1 MKKYLAMTLAVL
13 MLVAAFAG
21 CSKKEE
27 ETKAYGWFN
36 TCFTSATPTAN
47 ALIDTGNSSTFDSL
61 CQLSLYR
68 DKLNET
74 ADGWEYDLN
83 LAASWP
89 KQVDADGYVWEVT
102 IRKDAK
108 WQNGDKITVD
118 DIEFT
123 YQMYADP
130 KQANVDA
137 VQLTKQKYGVIKNI
151 AEYNLGE
158 VASWDDV
165 GFKKID
171 DYTFQVEFTE
181 PRLQSQVHRALT
193 CSLVHKDTYLKSM
206 SADGTATLWGSD
218 AENYMSCG
226 AFILTEW
233 ENDVKAVFTRNPD
246 YIYADEIKIEGM
258 IYTFNTDANA
268 RLQLFLE
275 GKLDTCALDYT
286 YWESYEDDPRV
297 YEYYNDSLMYFMINV
312 GNPAQGAILGDIN
325 FRKALFWGMDRVA
338 LADTLGVYPATR
350 LVRRAVMGNP
360 LTGVPFY
367 TIPQDYVV
375 DPYNAFDKE
384 KANQYL
390 DQAYEKAGQTK
401 TTMRILISETA
412 THIKGAAE
420 ILQKQ
425 YGENFG
431 GKLEIKV
438 DQKPSS
444 VVYAERRWNPEAP
457 EAYDSALGSL
467 LPSAT
472 DPRDTFNFYRSDYTP
487 PRFAWNDPDFDK
499 LFADSMKLD
508 LENENDAIIEACQ
521 QMEKILLDELV
532 NVPIYERPNKVL
544 YSTRIHLP
552 VEEYVIG
559 YGFGEKY
566 MTISEEK

>member
-27 ETKAYGWFN
+27 TKAYGWFN
-36 TCFTSATPTAN
+36 TCFTSATPTGN
-47 ALIDTGNSSTFDSL
+47 HLIDTGNSSVFAENCL
-61 CQLSLYR
+61 LSLYR
-68 DKLNET
+68 TVLNEN
-74 ADGWEYDLN
+74 ADGWEREPW
-83 LAASWP
+83 LALDWP
-89 KQVDADGYVWEVT
+89 TKVDADGYTWEYK

-108 WQNGDKITVD
+108 WSNGDKITVD
-118 DIEFT
+118 DLEFT
-123 YQMYADP
+123 FKTYADP
-130 KQANVDA
+130 KQANIQA
-137 VQLTKQKYGVIKNI
+137 GQMTQQAYGVLKNI
-151 AEYNLGE
+151 YEYSLGE
-158 VASWDDV
+158 VKDWADV
-165 GFKKID
+165 GYKKID
-171 DYTFQVEFTE
+171 DYTFQATFTE
-181 PRLQSQVHRALT
+181 PRNEDQAYRA
-193 CSLVHKDTYLKSM
+193 VNRYIIHEGTYTAGM
-206 SADGTATLWGSD
+206 SADGTSSLWGSD
-218 AENYMSCG
+218 VEHFMSCG
-226 AFILTEW
+226 QFILTEW

-246 YIYADEIKIEGM
+246 YICADEIKIEGK

-297 YEYYNDSLMYFMINV
+297 YEYYNDSLMYFMVNV
-312 GNPAQGAILGDIN
+312 GNPAQGAVLGDIN
-325 FRKALFWGMDRVA
+325 FRKALFWGCDRVA

-360 LTGVPFY
+360 LTGVPFVD
-367 TIPQDYVV
+367 IPQDYVV

-425 YGENFG
+425 YGEVFNG
-431 GKLEIKV
+431 QLEVKV
-438 DQKPSS
+438 DQKPAS

-457 EAYDSALGSL
+457 EAYDTALGSL

-472 DPRDTFNFYRSDYTP
+472 DPRDTFTFYRTDYNP
-487 PRFAWNDPDFDK
+487 PRFAWGTPEFDK
-499 LFADSMKLD
+499 LYYDSMALD
-508 LENENDAIIEACQ
+508 LEKDNDKIIEMCHV
-521 QMEKILLDELV
+521 MEKTLLDELV

-544 YSTRIHLP
+544 YSTRVHLP
-552 VEEYVIG
+552 VKEYVVG
-559 YGFGEKY
+559 YGFGESL